1 MNIRLLLSVSSAIAL
16 AACSQETATVS
27 NQAASAASGAVS
39 AASAS
44 APAAA
49 SAPVAITAAVT
60 APAQVF
66 NIESLPVSTVPLGQF
81 PYFSLPANYKSYGQG
96 KDSVRE
102 YARFPFFVGDRIQM
116 VEGKMYSTRFAYYV
130 GTERVE
136 QNFSPFEVEKNLDS
150 VVAQLGG
157 TKVFGSKIPEDV
169 KGLWKEAFEKNFSN
183 TYEFGAGFG
192 EPVFTYV
199 IRRNDGNIWVYYTTS
214 PSVYGDGYLVVVQEK
229 GFTAT
234 AKILDAGEMKKQIDS
249 TGKVDLQVNFATDK
263 TEILPESQPQ
273 IDEVFKLLQSDPAL
287 KLSINGHTD
296 NTGGKAH
303 NQSLSEGRAHSV
315 VATLV
320 GKGIAADRLKAA
332 GFGDSRP
339 IADNGTEEGK
349 AKNRRVELV
358 KQ

>member
-116 VEGKMYSTRFAYYV
+116 VEGKMYSTQFAYYV

-157 TKVFGSKIPEDV
+157 TKVFGGKIPEDV

-229 GFTAT
+229 GFAAT

-249 TGKVDLQVNFATDK
+249 AGKVDLQVNFATDK

>member
-27 NQAASAASGAVS
+27 NQAASAASGAVP
-39 AASAS
+39 AAS

-81 PYFSLPANYKSYGQG
+81 PYFSLPENYKSHGSG
-96 KDSVRE
+96 KDAVRE
-102 YARFPFFVGDRIQM
+102 YARFPFFVGDRIEL
-116 VEGKMYSTRFAYYV
+116 VEGKMYSTGFAYYV
-130 GTERVE
+130 GTEKMAKK
-136 QNFSPFEVEKNLDS
+136 FSPFEVEKNLDS

-157 TKVFGSKIPEDV
+157 TKVWGGKVPDSVRGI
-169 KGLWKEAFEKNFSN
+169 WKETFEKVFSDA
-183 TYEFGAGFG
+183 YAYGAGFD

-199 IRRNDGNIWVYYTTS
+199 IRRNDGNIWVYYTNK
-214 PSVYGDGYLVVVQEK
+214 PSYYDSDGYLVVVQEK
-229 GFTAT
+229 GFAAT

-249 TGKVDLQVNFATDK
+249 AGKVDLQVNFATDK

>member
-39 AASAS
+39 AASA
-44 APAAA
+44 PAAA
-49 SAPVAITAAVT
+49 SAPVAITAAAT

-81 PYFSLPANYKSYGQG
+81 PYFSLPANYKSFPRT
-96 KDSVRE
+96 DSVRE

-116 VEGKMYSTRFAYYV
+116 VEGKMYSTRFSYFVAN
-130 GTERVE
+130 E
-136 QNFSPFEVEKNLDS
+136 QVKQNYSSFEVEKNLES
-150 VVAQLGG
+150 VAAQLGG
-157 TKVFGSKIPEDV
+157 AKVFGGKIPDDV
-169 KGLWKEAFEKNFSN
+169 RPFWKEALEENFPAAKY
-183 TYEFGAGFG
+183 YEDDPFFA
-192 EPVFTYV
+192 YV
-199 IRRNDGNIWVYYTTS
+199 IRHNGGNIWI
-214 PSVYGDGYLVVVQEK
+214 GYMDTDHYMGEGFLFVVQEK
-229 GFTAT
+229 GFAAT
-234 AKILDAGEMKKQIDS
+234 TKILDAGEMKKQIDS
-249 TGKVDLQVNFATDK
+249 AGKVDLQVNFATDK